1 MRERRIVK
9 DAQVRFRAKGASDK
23 GSHIEGHAAVF
34 NQNYVLWD
42 GGNYRVVEIVKPGTF
57 TRALKEK
64 QDVRSLFNHEP
75 DNLLGRTAAGTL
87 VLDQDTVGLAYDCE
101 LPDTQVA
108 RDVGTL
114 VERKDITGCSFAF
127 TVTKQ
132 TTREEKTDGVT
143 IYTREIEDVDLFDV
157 GPVTFPAY
165 EGTDVKARSREMQH
179 ELRSAAL
186 SLQGLPAEIRARLER
201 EERDGAQDEE
211 QECRCACRAC
221 MSAECDECEMHMARC
236 GDQRRCNHLAR
247 SLSIHRGDTPTKRVD
262 SEDLTSGC
270 FIYVGDPEKP
280 ETWALPWKFKSEE
293 KIKSHLR
300 NALARF
306 DQTQK
311 IPVDKKP
318 AAWKKL
324 VRLCKK
330 YGITVSDEE
339 AKSLGLSVEQRD
351 LLKHALRK
359 TDSGPG
365 SNTKC
370 ECECSECQTGNCEDC
385 SNPDYEGEHDG
396 VDDEDGDRAAA
407 LDEVDARLRLAGMKP
422 SA

>member
-9 DAQVRFRAKGASDK
+9 DTQVRFRAKGAGDK

-34 NQNYVLWD
+34 YQQYVLWD

-64 QDVRSLFNHEP
+64 QDVRCLFNHEP
-75 DNLLGRTAAGTL
+75 DNLLGRTSAGTL
-87 VLDQDTVGLAYDCE
+87 ALDQDTVGLSYDCE
-101 LPDTQVA
+101 LPDTQMG

-114 VERKDITGCSFAF
+114 VERKDITGCSFGF

-132 TTREEKTDGVT
+132 TTREKKKDGIT
-143 IYTREIEDVDLFDV
+143 IYTREIEDVDLFDAS
-157 GPVTFPAY
+157 PVTFPAY
-165 EGTDVKARSREMQH
+165 DGTDVKARSRESQH

-186 SLQGLPAEIRARLER
+186 SLAGLPAEVRARIER
-201 EERDGAQDEE
+201 EDGAEE

-221 MSAECDECEMHMARC
+221 MSAECDECDMNMARC
-236 GDQRRCNHLAR
+236 GDQRRCAHMAR
-247 SLSIHRGDTPTKRVD
+247 SLSRGDTPTKRVD
-262 SEDLTSGC
+262 SEDLISGC
-270 FIYVGDPEKP
+270 FIYVGDAEKP
-280 ETWALPWKFKSEE
+280 ETWSLPWKFKSEE

-311 IPVDKKP
+311 IPADKKP

-339 AKSLGLSVEQRD
+339 AKSVGLSAEQRKD
-351 LLKHALRK
+351 LRG
-359 TDSGPG
+359 DSGPG
-365 SNTKC
+365 SNTQC
-370 ECECSECQTGNCEDC
+370 QCSCNECQTGDCENC
-385 SNPDYEGEHDG
+385 SNPDYDGDHDG
-396 VDDEDGDRAAA
+396 IEEPDGDRAAA
-407 LDEVDARLRLAGMKP
+407 LDEIDARLRLAGMKP
-422 SA
+422 VA